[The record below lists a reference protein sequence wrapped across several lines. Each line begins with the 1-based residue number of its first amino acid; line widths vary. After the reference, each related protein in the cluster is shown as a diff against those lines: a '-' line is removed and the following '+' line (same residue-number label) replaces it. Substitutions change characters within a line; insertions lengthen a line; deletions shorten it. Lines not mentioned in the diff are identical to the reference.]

1 MTTHNIFYLIAGLT
15 LALWALAFILFLPAV
30 SKRLRLPFGHAALL
44 LGWMLIA
51 GYIIWLWVALQ
62 RPPLRTQGETL
73 LWCTLFLPVIGLLSE
88 RLWHTKTALIP
99 TVIFAMGFLV
109 ATLLMPASLD
119 KSLAPA
125 LRSPWFA
132 PHVIVYM
139 ISYAMMALAAAVA
152 GWVLISSY
160 VTKVDLPKSVEL
172 VRRLVYFGFP
182 FLTMGM
188 IFGAFWAKIAWG
200 HYWSW
205 DPKEIWAF
213 LTWAMYLAYIHIDR
227 LTNLSSRRHLVIV
240 VLALLVVLG
249 CWFGVNS
256 LPSAQMSVHTYSSN

>member
-1 MTTHNIFYLIAGLT
+1 MMSHTIFPIIACVT
-15 LALWALAFILFLPAV
+15 LALWTIAFVTFLPPVAKNV
-30 SKRLRLPFGHAALL
+30 RFPLGHTALL
-44 LGWMLIA
+44 LGWLQIA
-51 GYIIWLWVALQ
+51 GYIAWLWVVLQ

-73 LWCTLFLPVIGLLSE
+73 LWCTLFLPAIGFLSDW
-88 RLWHTKTALIP
+88 LWRTKTVIIP
-99 TVIFAMGFLV
+99 TVIFAMGFLI
-109 ATLLMPASLD
+109 ATLLMPGSLD

-139 ISYAMMALAAAVA
+139 ISYAMMAVAAAVA
-152 GWVLISSY
+152 GWLLIFSY
-160 VTKVDLPKSVEL
+160 YSNLDLPKSVEI

-188 IFGAFWAKIAWG
+188 IFGALWAKVAWG

-205 DPKEIWAF
+205 DPKETWAF
-213 LTWAMYLAYIHIDR
+213 LTWAMYLAYIHLDR
-227 LTNLSSRRHLVIV
+227 LTNLPPRRHLAMVMV
-240 VLALLVVLG
+240 ALLVVLG

-256 LPSAQMSVHTYSSN
+256 LPSAQMSVHTYANN